1 MKLSDELVT
10 YISGK
15 TRIISNEMQWS
26 LNRVEPIEP
35 NKRIYECRNL
45 SFFMHY
51 LYLGWQNSADWLAL
65 CIYRRRTVEWYR
77 AKSAFFVCLIWK
89 VTSTIQSDPK
99 GQLISK
105 CHFGVFKSTK
115 KTKNIFVMV
124 MNLFW
129 LSYTIF
135 WFHLFFEARP
145 GQKYKNMFVCFLV
158 QMKTLK
164 FAFEIYWPLVE
175 LKRPNRA

>member
-1 MKLSDELVT
+1 MFIWWFHESRIFESWFFFFLKMNVDIYNNKIRQSHQISSKFVDSEFEKLSDELVICT

-65 CIYRRRTVEWYR
+65 CIYRRRTVVLEWYR

-99 GQLISK
+99 GQLIS
-105 CHFGVFKSTK
+105 
-115 KTKNIFVMV
+115 
-124 MNLFW
+124 
-129 LSYTIF
+129 
-135 WFHLFFEARP
+135 
-145 GQKYKNMFVCFLV
+145 
-158 QMKTLK
+158 
-164 FAFEIYWPLVE
+164 
-175 LKRPNRA
+175 

>member
-1 MKLSDELVT
+1 MVSRISNLRILIFFFLKMNVAIDIYNNKNRYSHQISSKFVDSEFVKLSDEFVT

-105 CHFGVFKSTK
+105 CPFGVFKWTK
-115 KTKNIFVMV
+115 KPTK
-124 MNLFW
+124 
-129 LSYTIF
+129 
-135 WFHLFFEARP
+135 
-145 GQKYKNMFVCFLV
+145 FL
-158 QMKTLK
+158 
-164 FAFEIYWPLVE
+164 
-175 LKRPNRA
+175 